1 MNFAVVV
8 GTVYTST
15 NNKYH
20 ESSIRVLLVCGGVGV
35 SCAKKWR
42 KENSVF
48 IQLSISFLFIILFTL
63 FLCDEEQKKKNTKKK
78 ASSTTKRRICVFYEH
93 TTLFVARFCAAALS
107 QLFSP
112 QHRSTTL
119 SVWVCF
125 ISDSLTI
132 QQQPTYWLGLDDASV
147 TYREKSTASRRRPLN
162 SARGVRGGDE
172 RETSALTPFFGGFC
186 QRTTLFSAS
195 LPTKSNRAIFLRPRS
210 IASQQDLTRGE
221 RCKIFA
227 SSKMDMAFRD
237 AQATKLD
244 GWTNR
249 WSRSQKSIDDVP

>member
-1 MNFAVVV
+1 MRTTRKSQHSLFS
-8 GTVYTST
+8 YTSR
-15 NNKYH
+15 
-20 ESSIRVLLVCGGVGV
+20 SRAS
-35 SCAKKWR
+35 
-42 KENSVF
+42 
-48 IQLSISFLFIILFTL
+48 QLSLHRHSLCL
-63 FLCDEEQKKKNTKKK
+63 FLN
-78 ASSTTKRRICVFYEH
+78 
-93 TTLFVARFCAAALS
+93 LFQRYNN
-107 QLFSP
+107 
-112 QHRSTTL
+112 
-119 SVWVCF
+119 
-125 ISDSLTI
+125 
-132 QQQPTYWLGLDDASV
+132 TYWLGLDDASV
-147 TYREKSTASRRRPLN
+147 TYRVKSTASWRRPLN
-162 SARGVRGGDE
+162 SARVRGGDE
-172 RETSALTPFFGGFC
+172 RETSALTTFFGGFC